1 MSFADKLLS
10 REELDRL
17 SKAIAEAEKK
27 TSGEIK
33 LMIVKN
39 SSKFPDL
46 FRTLVLI
53 FIALILLLEWW
64 FWPELLFRRF
74 GGGLTRYGFGGSG
87 GVFLSLAFLI
97 SLVLA
102 AIFQNFDFV
111 KRLLTRSSVLAQW
124 VWLRAELEFHREGMG
139 KTEGRTGILI
149 LLSLFEHRA
158 VVLADK
164 AINEK
169 LDKDV
174 WQNVVDSVVDGVKK
188 GQLAE
193 NLELAIQQCGNHL
206 AKHFPIKPG
215 DTNELSNT
223 VIVKE

>member
-10 REELDRL
+10 RDELDRL
-17 SKAIAEAEKK
+17 SLAIAEAEKK

-46 FRTLVLI
+46 FRTLTLI
-53 FIALILLLEWW
+53 FLALILFLEYWY
-64 FWPELLFRRF
+64 WPELIF
-74 GGGLTRYGFGGSG
+74 GGYGFTRYGRGGAPF
-87 GVFLSLAFLI
+87 VVLAFLL
-97 SLVLA
+97 SLGLA
-102 AIFQNFDFV
+102 AIFQRFDFV
-111 KRLLTRSSVLAQW
+111 KRALTRPSVLAQW

-139 KTEGRTGILI
+139 KTADRTGILI
-149 LLSLFEHRA
+149 LLSLFERRA

-169 LDKDV
+169 LEKDV
-174 WQNVVDSVVDGVKK
+174 WQEVVDSVVDGVKK
-188 GQLAE
+188 GQLAD
-193 NLELAIQQCGNHL
+193 NLELAIKQCGNL
-206 AKHFPIKPG
+206 LTKHFPIKPG

>member
-17 SKAIAEAEKK
+17 SNAIAEAEKK

-46 FRTLVLI
+46 YRTLALI
-53 FIALILLLEWW
+53 FFALLLFAEYIYWPEMIFSSYGFGFSRFGHGGSPFIALAFL
-64 FWPELLFRRF
+64 
-74 GGGLTRYGFGGSG
+74 
-87 GVFLSLAFLI
+87 LSLG
-97 SLVLA
+97 LA
-102 AIFQNFDFV
+102 AIFQRFDFV
-111 KRLLTRSSVLAQW
+111 KRILTRPSVLAQW

-139 KTEGRTGILI
+139 KTVDRTGILI
-149 LLSLFEHRA
+149 LLSLFERRA

-164 AINEK
+164 GINEK
-169 LDKDV
+169 LDKYT
-174 WQNVVDSVVDGVKK
+174 WQDVVDSVVEGVRK
-188 GQLAE
+188 GQLAD
-193 NLELAIQQCGNHL
+193 NLELAIKQCGNHL

-215 DTNELSNT
+215 DVNELSNT